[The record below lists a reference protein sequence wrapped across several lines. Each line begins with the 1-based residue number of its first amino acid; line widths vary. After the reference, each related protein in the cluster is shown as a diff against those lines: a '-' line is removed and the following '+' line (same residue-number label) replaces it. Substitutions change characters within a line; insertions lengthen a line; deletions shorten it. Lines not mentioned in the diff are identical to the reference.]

1 MEHQRSSYR
10 PRHRKADKVGP
21 TPWRAAGGRGRT
33 RERAGFSTKS
43 VLGLV
48 VLAAVA
54 IGALIPIYLGRAGA
68 DTLETASGAPLAA
81 DALASES
88 VDAAASTDAGT
99 SGTDTASRSKRPAV
113 KAPGTTSASPAPSS
127 SAAEDASPSSDES
140 SDGPE
145 SEPSDDETPKTLAK
159 PGPATEADAVVDLV
173 NTARAEFGCDPV
185 HTDARLTAAALAHS
199 EDMIARDYFS
209 HNTPEN
215 LSPWD
220 RAKAAGY
227 EVPTGENIAL
237 GQKTAEAVMDA
248 WMNSEG
254 HKANILNCQSKAI
267 GVGLALDPSGTAYWT
282 QMFGAE

>member
-43 VLGLV
+43 VIGLV

-54 IGALIPIYLGRAGA
+54 IGALIPVYLGRAGA
-68 DTLETASGAPLAA
+68 DTLETASGAPIRS
-81 DALASES
+81 DALARES
-88 VDAAASTDAGT
+88 VDAAT
-99 SGTDTASRSKRPAV
+99 SADTGSSGNDTASRAKRPAV
-113 KAPGTTSASPAPSS
+113 KAPGASPAAPAPSS
-127 SAAEDASPSSDES
+127 TSSEAAAPSGEESADDADT
-140 SDGPE
+140 D
-145 SEPSDDETPKTLAK
+145 PSDDGTPQALAK
-159 PGPATEADAVVDLV
+159 PGAITEADAVVDLV
-173 NTARAEFGCDPV
+173 NTARAEAGCDPV
-185 HTDARLTAAALAHS
+185 HSDPRLTTAALEHS

-227 EVPTGENIAL
+227 SVPTGENIAL

-267 GVGLALDPSGTAYWT
+267 GVGLALDGSGTAYWT
-282 QMFGAE
+282 QMFGAS